1 MVEITEL
8 RKEFAVCLEQLALT
22 LKTIDVNSPTDIDI
36 KVAEFLASPIA
47 DAKQKQVLLSM
58 VEDFKRDQIKQR
70 EKPRHLS
77 VIK

>member
-36 KVAEFLASPIA
+36 KVTEFLASA
-47 DAKQKQVLLSM
+47 TGDAKQKQVLLAM
-58 VEDFKRDQIKQR
+58 VEHFKQDQIKQK